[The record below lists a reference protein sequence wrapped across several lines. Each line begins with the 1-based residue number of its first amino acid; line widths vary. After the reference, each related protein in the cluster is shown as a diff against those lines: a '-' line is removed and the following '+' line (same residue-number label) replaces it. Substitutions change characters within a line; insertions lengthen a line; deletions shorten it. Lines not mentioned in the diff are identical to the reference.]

1 MTEEEYGIFLNENPL
16 LQKLIRDK
24 NMLTPDEFQ
33 NVEMD
38 FKARFPYRD
47 FNTFLAENNLL
58 SEDICTDVPIF
69 DTKLKRTYNANVLNP
84 IRRTKIDTFNIHE
97 FLTESIQNNQLCYL
111 NFDPSP
117 DLDFEDDGHEEL
129 QGSSI
134 ARESLKDIAKIVLFV
149 NQQKKDI
156 PYTIL
161 EVVQQRYIN

>member
-1 MTEEEYGIFLNENPL
+1 MTEEDYGIFLHENPL

-33 NVEMD
+33 SIETD
-38 FKARFPYRD
+38 FKTRYPYRD

-117 DLDFEDDGHEEL
+117 DLDIEEDETM
-129 QGSSI
+129 QVNI
-134 ARESLKDIAKIVLFV
+134 ARESLKDIAKIALFV